1 MYTIM
6 LEDWTIWG
14 HQRPLKKL
22 EDIFYGNR
30 FMYCLMVPMPHE
42 QQFSTLAVDKFVLI
56 GKNVTKKTHF
66 DHTNI

>member
-1 MYTIM
+1 M

-42 QQFSTLAVDKFVLI
+42 QQFSTLAVDNANLSLLAKMLL
-56 GKNVTKKTHF
+56 KKTHF
-66 DHTNI
+66 TVNY